1 MPKKDN
7 KKNNINRV
15 SNTEEKNDKDR
26 EFEKKLKKVF
36 KRQCPKHSPTTKKY
50 RTKTKIIKTIFNI
63 MC

>member
-36 KRQCPKHSPTTKKY
+36 KR
-50 RTKTKIIKTIFNI
+50 
-63 MC
+63 